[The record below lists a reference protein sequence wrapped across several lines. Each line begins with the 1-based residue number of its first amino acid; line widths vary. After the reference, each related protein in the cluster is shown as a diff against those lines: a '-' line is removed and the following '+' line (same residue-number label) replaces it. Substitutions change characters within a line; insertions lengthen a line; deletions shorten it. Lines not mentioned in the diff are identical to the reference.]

1 MRLKRVSVTAGVL
14 LLAGLAWPGPV
25 WAQIYAWRDGT
36 GNLVLSDKPL
46 RATHQQS
53 YSVGEAEGIRSTRA
67 VPDVM
72 VPLYEPLILK
82 HAEINGVRPDL
93 VRAVIQTESG
103 FNTYARSRKGAQG
116 LMQLMP
122 ETAAEFGVL
131 NPYDPAENIRAGVA
145 YLRRLLDRY
154 TNNEELALAAYNAG
168 PKAVDRYGTIPPY
181 RETKNYVA
189 RITGRATTTTP
200 RGATKIYRTV
210 EIIDGR
216 EVVKYSNIRPNA
228 R

>member
-1 MRLKRVSVTAGVL
+1 MSLKRVSVTAAIL
-14 LLAGLAWPGPV
+14 LVAGLAWPGPV

-36 GNLVLSDKPL
+36 GNLVLSDRPL
-46 RATHQQS
+46 RATHQKT
-53 YSVGEAEGIRSTRA
+53 YSVAEAQGIRSTRA
-67 VPDVM
+67 VPDIM

-82 HAEINGVRPDL
+82 NAEINGIRPDL

-122 ETAAEFGVL
+122 ETAAEFGVV
-131 NPYDPAENIRAGVA
+131 NPYDPAENIRAGAA
-145 YLRRLLDRY
+145 YLRQLLDRY
-154 TNNEELALAAYNAG
+154 NNNEELALAAYNAG
-168 PKAVDRYGTIPPY
+168 PTAVDRYGTVPPY

-189 RITGRATTTTP
+189 RITGHTSTSV
-200 RGATKIYRTV
+200 RGSTKIYRTV
-210 EIIDGR
+210 EVIDGR
-216 EVVKYSNIRPNA
+216 EVVKYSNIRPQT